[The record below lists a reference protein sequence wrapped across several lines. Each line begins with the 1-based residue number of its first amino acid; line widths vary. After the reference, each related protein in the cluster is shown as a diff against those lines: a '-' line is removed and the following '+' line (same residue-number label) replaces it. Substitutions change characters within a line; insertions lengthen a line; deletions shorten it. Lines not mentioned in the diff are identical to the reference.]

1 MKKELLSLCL
11 ASILILS
18 ACGNSSTSS
27 AASAESNEQV
37 SKSKTESVS
46 KEMVEETKPTVAK
59 DAIKIEDLSWEI
71 TTQINDYGEREIVAN
86 YTNNSPYP
94 IVEFD
99 LKMVQKADVTDE
111 DRAVLSDLKDKYDY
125 TDEDLQKLYMQAFI
139 EYYTNPGETSKGR
152 YISLDIYAMRVPTS
166 IEQTELMEPDIA
178 TITYIGADN
187 AVHVEYYDFVGKS
200 YSLSN
205 NSVTKLYQAPTSKLA
220 DSFVDIDTPLL
231 VASTDDS
238 DSYWAKCYRIDSDG
252 FAKCVEAWKAGGY
265 SNVTWDGTSD
275 FGATN
280 DSGVEVYLN
289 WFADSDTMV
298 IELTGPADT
307 TETSD

>member
-1 MKKELLSLCL
+1 MKKKLLALCL
-11 ASILILS
+11 ASTLILS
-18 ACGNSSTSS
+18 ACENSSTS
-27 AASAESNEQV
+27 AVAS
-37 SKSKTESVS
+37 TESTASSETKAVS
-46 KEMVEETKPTVAK
+46 EKAIEETKPAVAK

-99 LKMVQKADVTDE
+99 LKMTQKADVTNE

-139 EYYTNPGETSKGR
+139 ECYTNPGETSKGR

-178 TITYIGADN
+178 TITYIGSDDT
-187 AVHVEYYDFVGKS
+187 VHVEYYDFVGKS
-200 YSLSN
+200 YSLGN
-205 NSVTKLYQAPTSKLA
+205 NSITTLYQPPTSDLA
-220 DSFVDIDTPLL
+220 NSFIDVDTPLL

-238 DSYWAKCYRIDSDG
+238 DSYWAKCYDIDSDG
-252 FAKCVEAWKAGGY
+252 FAKCVEAWKSGGY
-265 SNVTWDGTSD
+265 SNVTWDGISD

-289 WFADSDTMV
+289 WFADSETMV

-307 TETSD
+307 AETSD

>member
-1 MKKELLSLCL
+1 MKKELLALCL
-11 ASILILS
+11 ASTLILS
-18 ACGNSSTSS
+18 ACGNTNVSS
-27 AASAESNEQV
+27 AASAESTASSETKAV
-37 SKSKTESVS
+37 SEKAI
-46 KEMVEETKPTVAK
+46 EETKPAVAK

-86 YTNNSPYP
+86 YTNNSQYP

-99 LKMVQKADVTDE
+99 LKMTQKADVTDD
-111 DRAVLSDLKDKYDY
+111 DRAVLSDLKDEYGY

-200 YSLSN
+200 YSLGN
-205 NSVTKLYQAPTSKLA
+205 NSITKLYQPPTSDLA
-220 DSFVDIDTPLL
+220 DSFIDVDTPLL

-238 DSYWAKCYRIDSDG
+238 DSYWAKCYRIDNDG

-298 IELTGPADT
+298 IELTGPSNNA
-307 TETSD
+307 ETSSDAD